1 MNAQNFTTHFSVAQ
15 SPEEVFAAIN
25 NVRGWWSQ
33 AIDGSTDKPG
43 AVFKYHY
50 KDVHRTTFKITEFV
64 PGKKVVWHVLDNHFS
79 FVKDKKEWTGT
90 DVVFE
95 ISRKGDKT
103 EVRFTH
109 VGLVPAYECYDVCS
123 NAWGSYITGS
133 LRNLITTGQ
142 GQPNP
147 IEEIVSRARE
157 MSGRS
162 YTTSITVK
170 ESPKKVFAAVNNV
183 RGWWSEE
190 IEGDTDKPGAE
201 FKFHYKDAHRSTHKI
216 TEFVPD
222 KKVVWHTTDS
232 RINFVKDKAEWNG
245 TDVIFEITGKGDM
258 TELRFTHVGL
268 VPAIECYGQC
278 SGAWGFYINE
288 SLRSLITTGKGQPNL
303 KEEVAGKKAA

>member
-1 MNAQNFTTHFSVAQ
+1 MAQNFTIHFSVDQ

-33 AIDGSTDKPG
+33 AIDGSTDQPG

-50 KDVHRTTFKITEFV
+50 KDVHRSTFKITEFV
-64 PGKKVVWHVLDNHFS
+64 PGKKVVWHVLDNYFN

-133 LRNLITTGQ
+133 LRNLIATGK

-147 IEEIVSRARE
+147 IEEIVSQARE
-157 MSGRS
+157 MSNQS

-288 SLRSLITTGKGQPNL
+288 SLRSLITTGKGKPNL
-303 KEEVAGKKAA
+303 REEVAGKRAA